1 MTADTLVLDARGV
14 TVRFGGITAVS
25 SVDLQVQRGELVGLL
40 GPNGAGKTTLFEVL
54 SGFLPPSSGSVWLE
68 GRDITSLPV
77 HKRTAR
83 GLSRG
88 FQDAR
93 LFPAMSVLDVLTLA
107 QERRVR
113 GRTDLLSEL
122 LRGPAARRCER
133 LARARA
139 AESIERFGLQRYRDA
154 AVAEL
159 STGTRR
165 VVEIAAVLSQEP
177 TVLLLDEP
185 TAGITTKETEALAE
199 LLGDIRKASGV
210 TMLLIEHDVPMVMG
224 LADRVY
230 VMEAGAV
237 LTSGLPADVV
247 ADERVVRAYFGGA
260 LPDGLA
266 A

>member
-1 MTADTLVLDARGV
+1 MSSALPILEARGV

-25 SVDLQVQRGELVGLL
+25 AVDLQVFPGELVGLL

-54 SGFLPPSSGSVWLE
+54 SGFLQPNAGSIWLQ
-68 GRDITSLPV
+68 GDDITALPV
-77 HKRTAR
+77 YKRTAA

-93 LFPAMSVLDVLTLA
+93 LFPAMTVLDVLTLA
-107 QERRVR
+107 QERQLR

-122 LRGPAARRCER
+122 VRGSAARRCER
-133 LARARA
+133 LARGRA
-139 AESIERFGLQRYRDA
+139 TEAIERFHLERYRDA

-199 LLGDIRKASGV
+199 LLGDIRRETGV
-210 TMLLIEHDVPMVMG
+210 TMVLIEHDVPMVMS
-224 LADRVY
+224 LSDRVY
-230 VMEAGAV
+230 VMEAGEV
-237 LTSGLPADVV
+237 LTSGLPAEVV
-247 ADERVVRAYFGGA
+247 ADDRVVRAYFGGT
-260 LPDGLA
+260 LPTGLA